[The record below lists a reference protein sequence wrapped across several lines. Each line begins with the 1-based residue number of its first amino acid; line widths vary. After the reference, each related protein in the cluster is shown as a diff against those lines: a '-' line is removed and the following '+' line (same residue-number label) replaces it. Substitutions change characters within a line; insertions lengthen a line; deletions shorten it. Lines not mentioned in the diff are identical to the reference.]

1 MGSYMIRLKELRL
14 EKGLNQK
21 ELAEIIDTTQRNVSN
36 WENGNS
42 EPDIQMMLKM
52 AKFFEVSVDYLL
64 GNTENLV
71 KIDNAN
77 SLNDELFSIVSK
89 LPTNKKRA
97 LLIILQDNY
106 I

>member
-1 MGSYMIRLKELRL
+1 MIRLKELRL

-42 EPDIQMMLKM
+42 EPDIQMMLKL

-64 GNTENLV
+64 GNTENFV
-71 KIDNAN
+71 KIGNAN

>member
-14 EKGLNQK
+14 EKELNQK

-42 EPDIQMMLKM
+42 EPDIQMMLKL

-64 GNTENLV
+64 GNAENFV
-71 KIDNAN
+71 KIGNAN